1 MTLVPLRALLCEAEF
16 AMRPT
21 IHVVDDDAPTRR
33 ALTRLIE
40 ALGFT
45 VESFESGEAF
55 IASSASDS
63 AACLL
68 VDIHMPGM
76 NGVELCL
83 KLASSGRAIPV
94 ILMSAHRDP
103 HTRMLAGQ
111 ANPIATLYKPFDEV
125 ELLDAISRAIAHS
138 P

>member
-1 MTLVPLRALLCEAEF
+1 
-16 AMRPT
+16 MRPT

-55 IASSASDS
+55 IASAASDS
-63 AACLL
+63 TACLL

-83 KLASSGRAIPV
+83 KLASSGRALPV